1 MHNIQNRFIGI
12 TPGTHTR
19 HHGKMHALI
28 DALEYY
34 GNRQGTG
41 NDLMWVQINQEDM
54 KLYNTITQAQYD
66 EFVYYY
72 TWAALKGLRYGQA
85 FCERFGISNASPL
98 YHFREHS
105 TADRWIRDNYL
116 VKNEG

>member
-1 MHNIQNRFIGI
+1 MHDAQQQFCDIK
-12 TPGTHTR
+12 PGTHAM
-19 HHGKMHALI
+19 HHSAVHAFI

-34 GNRQGTG
+34 TDLPGTG
-41 NDLMWVQINQEDM
+41 KDLMWVQLNQADM
-54 KLYNTITQAQYD
+54 KLYNSITQAQYD

-72 TWAALKGLRYGQA
+72 TWDALKGLRYGQA
-85 FCERFGISNASPL
+85 FCERFDISNASPL
-98 YHFREHS
+98 YHFKEHS

>member
-1 MHNIQNRFIGI
+1 MH
-12 TPGTHTR
+12 HSAV
-19 HHGKMHALI
+19 HAFI

-34 GNRQGTG
+34 ADLPGTG
-41 NDLMWVQINQEDM
+41 KDLMWVQLNQEDM
-54 KLYNTITQAQYD
+54 QLYNTITQAQYD

-72 TWAALKGLRYGQA
+72 TWDALKGLRYGQS
-85 FCERFGISNASPL
+85 FCERFGVSNASPL